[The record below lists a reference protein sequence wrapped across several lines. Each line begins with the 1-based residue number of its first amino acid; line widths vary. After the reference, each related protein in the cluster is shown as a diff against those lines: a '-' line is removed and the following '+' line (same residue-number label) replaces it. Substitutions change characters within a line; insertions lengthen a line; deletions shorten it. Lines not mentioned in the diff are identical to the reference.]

1 MAGYIEQYFDKAIE
15 DVTYAD
21 LKSFLDQRV
30 EEHQTLEYKPRGIL
44 VRENDTVIK
53 PSSPTEI
60 SGFVALAK
68 TVAGFANAE
77 GGLLIL
83 GVKERAEKHRG
94 TIVKMRPGALSPL
107 PATVSREMIE
117 NQLLALIQYPIENI
131 VIKALHPGPR
141 SMKTIYLI
149 DVPQSRLAPHRVNEL
164 RYYQRYNFS
173 TLEMKHFQ
181 IEDIFGGRQLPVVSA
196 SFGHQKRHT
205 PDPHSLHKYQLVI
218 KLSNVGRS
226 MASYVG
232 LDFEFPQEALRDEN
246 SPPYKLQ
253 IDNSYS
259 EIKRAM
265 SLIKYRNNPNEDGK
279 APLFP
284 GETIRVTPN
293 NFLGGHLNYHI
304 NNAIHNEWEYKEFLV
319 RIYADIAPVI
329 ESTFKFSDISN
340 F

>member
-1 MAGYIEQYFDKAIE
+1 MAGYIDHYFEKSAK
-15 DVTYAD
+15 DVTYSD
-21 LKSFLDQRV
+21 LLSFLGQRI

-44 VRENDTVIK
+44 VRENDSIIK

-68 TVAGFANAE
+68 TIAGFANAE
-77 GGLLIL
+77 GGLLVL
-83 GVKERAEKHRG
+83 GVKERAEKYKG
-94 TIVKMRPGALSPL
+94 TTVKIRPGAVSPL
-107 PATVSREMIE
+107 PPTVSREMIE
-117 NQLLALIQYPIENI
+117 NQMVALIQYPIQNI
-131 VIKALHPGPR
+131 VIKVLHPGQK
-141 SMKTIYLI
+141 SKKAIYLI
-149 DVPQSRLAPHRVNEL
+149 DVPQSRLAPHRVNES

-181 IEDIFGGRQLPVVSA
+181 IEDIFGRRQRPLVSA
-196 SFGHQKRHT
+196 SFGYQKRHT
-205 PDPHSLHKYQLVI
+205 PDPQRLHKYELVI
-218 KLSNVGRS
+218 KLSNQGRS

-232 LDFEFPQEALRDEN
+232 LDFEFPQEAIRDEN
-246 SPPYKLQ
+246 SSPYKLQ

-259 EIKRAM
+259 EIKTGM

-284 GETIRVTPN
+284 GETTQVTPN

-304 NNAIHNEWEYKEFLV
+304 NNAIHSEWEYKDFLV
-319 RIYADIAPVI
+319 KIYADNAPVI
-329 ESTFKFSDISN
+329 ETIYKFSDISN